1 MANVHVS
8 EVSMDNQKKVLKLID
23 YIRQICA
30 LRQNIVRGIK
40 NEVWSLFVDELP
52 VDPKRICTYA
62 PGEREDGVLLEV
74 EKPEFTPC
82 PELPFDLLGWIRT
95 PDYKDFAV
103 VDIEVREERL
113 RHDSRLGDVMERFV
127 DSGVRLAA
135 LEKWKRQRT
144 LWRSGEMVKSRT
156 QKLFMELYEI
166 YDRCRKDP
174 EGLELVI
181 GNAMFLSG
189 LDAAINHPL
198 LLKRVQLHYDRQGK
212 MQVMEAGYPTEIYM
226 DMFQDMPGIEP
237 EGLREFAALVEER
250 DVHPWTEKMEAFLTE
265 AAGVLTP
272 NCRYAENRFDI
283 LPTDW
288 YLTYSRQVL
297 FLRRRS
303 AGMERGISQL
313 LDYIDRNGDVPE
325 ALTRIV
331 DPTAAPE
338 QAEPFS
344 LNLADIR
351 GEATDILLTKE
362 ANAEQLAIARKIET
376 SPAVVVQGPPGTGK
390 THTIANLLGHFL
402 AQGQHVLVTSAA
414 SKALSVLKEKLPAG
428 IQDLCVSLI
437 GDATADMQR
446 SVQGICERLSQD
458 NPEELAK
465 DAQRLREKRQAI
477 LAELERL
484 RGSLEQVQRLE
495 ARRDYFEL
503 GGKVWSLSR
512 MAAFMHDHQNLAG
525 VVPGEVEAVPLPLTE
540 SELERLYSFN
550 AVFDTVSLKEVGEN
564 LPARS
569 ELLPPSE
576 AADILTRAAKDQA
589 EMQGLLAG
597 LREAAVDDN
606 GRLVKKGQLVAPGE
620 LSRERL
626 TAAQKLYTTVDFAT
640 LEEKWA
646 QEAILAGKLGGA
658 HMEVW
663 QMLDRAI
670 ARVGQLKGQTMTRL
684 FGHEFAYNGQ
694 RALNQEF
701 IQALADMADAFAAQG
716 RLSWWTKLR
725 HQQWSRI
732 AQEFNIDGHGLESG
746 QDCQLALQYVALAQ
760 ARQEAARKWEQ
771 LLVPFGM
778 LSYAELAK
786 SGDDIDDLLAARFR
800 QVMGFLHWQKDF
812 WGELMLILRQAGV
825 DVELIYKPNPFATP
839 HEELTEQLRWL
850 REDYPAWQ
858 KLLFMQEGR
867 QDEADKLYTTKRSLS
882 ASDGALSYE
891 FMTALNNSDA
901 EAYAAAYDKLLRYEE
916 LLPAYYERLD
926 LLARLTAAAPAWAQ
940 TIADKIGEPGGD
952 KAPAHVEQAWLY
964 AQFKR
969 ELGSLPQLDV
979 QKISAEIGN
988 LTQDLHQVTARL
1000 AEKMAWQKLLE
1011 KVSGTDLQASL
1022 VGWSKAVV
1030 KIGHGKGRYASR
1042 HIKEARAC
1050 MIEAQGAVPAW
1061 IMPLA
1066 RVWQNLNPAS
1076 PKFDVIIIDEASQ
1089 ADITALPLLYFGKK
1103 VIIVGD
1109 DKQVSPAAVGV
1120 TAADITHLQSVTIE
1134 GVIKHASLY
1143 TMDTSLY
1150 DIAQMNFTAR
1160 MLTEHFRCVPEIIG
1174 YSNKLAYDG
1183 RIRPLRESGSGL
1195 LEPLVAV
1202 EVAGG
1207 VREPGK
1213 KRNLVEAEAIVAQL
1227 AACLKEP
1234 AYAGKSFGAI
1244 SLLGDEQAKLI
1255 RDLAAEKIGISEL
1268 EACGF
1273 LCGNPGNFQGDER
1286 DVIFLSLVDSSVESE
1301 TAESQQLR
1309 LVGEGHGGD
1318 TAKRYNVAVSRAR
1331 DQLWVFHSMKLAELK
1346 PGDLRR
1352 DLIEYVQSPQLPAAA
1367 ADKEPGSLEIAV
1379 AAALQGRGY
1388 CLRRQ
1393 VLVGSLEL
1401 PLVVEGDGHRALLV
1415 MQGEHWVDSIQA
1427 AAEERCNQA
1436 ILERLGWQFIR
1447 VRGSEWYLDPEAAL
1461 EKIIG
1466 NLESLGIAPQ
1476 ADEVITADSQ
1486 AARTELLT
1494 YVRGAAEKI
1503 RAKWHAPAGEEA
1515 I

>member
-1 MANVHVS
+1 
-8 EVSMDNQKKVLKLID
+8 MDNQKKVLKLID
-23 YIRQICA
+23 YIRQVCA

-74 EKPEFTPC
+74 AKPEFTPC

-95 PDYKDFAV
+95 PNYRDFAV
-103 VDIEVREERL
+103 ADIEAREEKL

-189 LDAAINHPL
+189 LDSAVNHPL

-212 MQVMEAGYPTEIYM
+212 MQVREADYPTEIYM
-226 DMFQDMPGIEP
+226 DMFQDMPGVEP
-237 EGLREFAALVEER
+237 EGLREFAALVDER
-250 DVHPWTEKMEAFLTE
+250 DIHPWAEGMEAFLTE

-272 NCRYAENRFDI
+272 NCRYADNRFDI

-303 AGMERGISQL
+303 AGMERGIASL
-313 LDYIDRNGDVPE
+313 LDYIDKNGDVPE

-331 DPTAAPE
+331 DPAAAPE

-351 GEATDILLTKE
+351 GEAEEILLTKE
-362 ANAEQLAIARKIET
+362 ANAEQLAIARKIEK

-437 GDATADMQR
+437 GDAKADMLH

-458 NPEELAK
+458 NPEELGK
-465 DAQRLREKRQAI
+465 DALRLQEKRRAILSELDRLRS
-477 LAELERL
+477 
-484 RGSLEQVQRLE
+484 SLEQIQRLE
-495 ARRDYFEL
+495 AKRDYFEL

-512 MAAFMHDHQNLAG
+512 MAAFIHDHQELDG
-525 VVPGEVEAVPLPLTE
+525 IVPGEVAAVPLPLTE
-540 SELERLYSFN
+540 GELERLYGSN
-550 AVFDTVSLKEVGEN
+550 AVFDAVSLKEVGEN

-576 AADILTRAAKDQA
+576 AADILTRTAKDQA

-597 LREAAVDDN
+597 LQEAAVDSN
-606 GRLVKKGQLVAPGE
+606 GRLVKKGQLVAPGD

-626 TAAQKLYTTVDFAT
+626 LAAQKLYATVDFAT
-640 LEEKWA
+640 LDEKWA

-663 QMLDRAI
+663 QMLERAI

-684 FGHEFAYNGQ
+684 FGHEFAYTGK

-701 IQALADMADAFAAQG
+701 IQTLAEMADAFAADG
-716 RLSWWTKLR
+716 RLSWWTKMR
-725 HQQWSRI
+725 HQQWGRI
-732 AQEFNIDGHGLESG
+732 AREFVIDGHGLESG
-746 QDCQLALQYVALAQ
+746 QDCQLALQYVALQQ
-760 ARQEAARKWEQ
+760 ARQEAVRKWEQ

-778 LSYAELAK
+778 MSCEELAK
-786 SGDDIDDLLAARFR
+786 IGDDLDDLLAARFR
-800 QVMGFLHWQKDF
+800 QVMGLIHWQKDF
-812 WGELMLILRQAGV
+812 WAELMLILRQAGV
-825 DVELIYKPNPFATP
+825 DAELIYSPNPFATP
-839 HEELTEQLRWL
+839 HEEMTEQLRWL

-858 KLLFMQEGR
+858 KLLLMQESR
-867 QDEADKLYTTKRSLS
+867 QDEADKLYTTKRSLG

-891 FMTALNNSDA
+891 FMTALNSSDA
-901 EAYAAAYDKLLRYEE
+901 EAYAAAYDKLLRYED

-926 LLARLTAAAPAWAQ
+926 LMERLSAAAPAWAQ
-940 TIADKIGEPGGD
+940 AIAAQVGEPEGS
-952 KAPAHVEQAWLY
+952 KAPAEAGQAWLY

-969 ELGSLPQLDV
+969 ELGALPQLDV
-979 QKISAEIGN
+979 QKISGDIGR
-988 LTQDLHQVTARL
+988 LTQELHQVTAKL
-1000 AEKMAWQKLLE
+1000 AEKLAWQKLLE
-1011 KVSGTDLQASL
+1011 NVSGTDLQASL

-1030 KIGHGKGRYASR
+1030 KIGRGKGRYAAR
-1042 HIKEARAC
+1042 HIKEAREC
-1050 MIEAQGAVPAW
+1050 MLEAQGAVPAW

-1089 ADITALPLLYFGKK
+1089 ADITALPLLYFGRK

-1183 RIRPLRESGSGL
+1183 RIRPLREAGCGPL
-1195 LEPLVAV
+1195 QPLVAV
-1202 EVAGG
+1202 EVPDGR
-1207 VREPGK
+1207 RESGK
-1213 KRNLVEAEAIVAQL
+1213 KRNPAEAEAIVAQL
-1227 AACLKEP
+1227 AACLAEP
-1234 AYAGKSFGAI
+1234 AYAGKTFGVI

-1255 RDLAAEKIGISEL
+1255 RELAAEKIGISAL
-1268 EACGF
+1268 EACDF

-1286 DVIFLSLVDSSVESE
+1286 DVIFLSLVDSAGEAEESH
-1301 TAESQQLR
+1301 QLR

-1318 TAKRYNVAVSRAR
+1318 TVKRYNVAVSRAR
-1331 DQLWVFHSMKLAELK
+1331 DQLWVFHSMGLAELK

-1352 DLIEYVQSPQLPAAA
+1352 DLIEYVQSPHVLTAAS
-1367 ADKEPGSLEIAV
+1367 DKEPGSLEIAV
-1379 AAALQGRGY
+1379 AAALRAQGY
-1388 CLRRQ
+1388 SLRQ
-1393 VLVGSLEL
+1393 HMLVGTMDL
-1401 PLVVEGDGHRALLV
+1401 PLVVEGDGCRALLV
-1415 MQGEHWVDSIQA
+1415 TQGEHWVDSIQA
-1427 AAEERCNQA
+1427 AAEERYNQA

-1461 EKIIG
+1461 QKLCG
-1466 NLESLGIAPQ
+1466 SLAEAGIKPQ
-1476 ADEVITADSQ
+1476 AEAAAPADSE

-1503 RAKWHAPAGEEA
+1503 RAKWHAPLEEDA
-1515 I
+1515 V

>member
-1 MANVHVS
+1 
-8 EVSMDNQKKVLKLID
+8 MDNQKKVLKLID
-23 YIRQICA
+23 YIRQVCA

-74 EKPEFTPC
+74 AKPEFTPC

-95 PDYKDFAV
+95 PNYRDFAV
-103 VDIEVREERL
+103 ADIEAREEKL

-189 LDAAINHPL
+189 LDSAVNHPL

-212 MQVMEAGYPTEIYM
+212 MQVREADYPTEIYM
-226 DMFQDMPGIEP
+226 DMFQDMPGVEP

-250 DVHPWTEKMEAFLTE
+250 DIHPWAEGMEAFLTE

-272 NCRYAENRFDI
+272 NCRYADNRFDI

-303 AGMERGISQL
+303 AGMERGIASL
-313 LDYIDRNGDVPE
+313 LDYIDKNGDVPE

-331 DPTAAPE
+331 DPAAAPE

-351 GEATDILLTKE
+351 GEAEEILLTKE
-362 ANAEQLAIARKIET
+362 ANAEQLAIARKIEN

-437 GDATADMQR
+437 GDAKADMLH

-458 NPEELAK
+458 NPEELGK
-465 DAQRLREKRQAI
+465 DALRLQEKRRAI
-477 LAELERL
+477 LSELDRL
-484 RGSLEQVQRLE
+484 RGSLEQIQRLE
-495 ARRDYFEL
+495 AKRDYFEL

-512 MAAFMHDHQNLAG
+512 MAAFIHDHQELDG
-525 VVPGEVEAVPLPLTE
+525 IVPGEVAAVPLPLTE
-540 SELERLYSFN
+540 GELERLYGSN
-550 AVFDTVSLKEVGEN
+550 AVFDAVSLKEVGEN

-576 AADILTRAAKDQA
+576 AADILTRTAKDQA

-597 LREAAVDDN
+597 LQEAAVDSN
-606 GRLVKKGQLVAPGE
+606 GRLVKKGQLVAPGD

-626 TAAQKLYTTVDFAT
+626 LAAQKLYATVDFAT
-640 LEEKWA
+640 LDEKWA

-663 QMLDRAI
+663 QMLERAI

-684 FGHEFAYNGQ
+684 FGHEFAYTGK

-701 IQALADMADAFAAQG
+701 IQTLAEMADAFAADG
-716 RLSWWTKLR
+716 RLSWWTKMR
-725 HQQWSRI
+725 HQQWGRI
-732 AQEFNIDGHGLESG
+732 AREFVVDGHGLESG
-746 QDCQLALQYVALAQ
+746 QDCQLALQYVALQQ
-760 ARQEAARKWEQ
+760 ARQEAVRKWEQ

-778 LSYAELAK
+778 MSCEELAK
-786 SGDDIDDLLAARFR
+786 IGDDLDDLLAARFR
-800 QVMGFLHWQKDF
+800 QVMGLIHWQKDF
-812 WGELMLILRQAGV
+812 WAELMLILRQAGV
-825 DVELIYKPNPFATP
+825 DAELIYSPNPFATP
-839 HEELTEQLRWL
+839 HEEMTEQLRWL

-858 KLLFMQEGR
+858 KLLLMQESR
-867 QDEADKLYTTKRSLS
+867 QDEADKLYTTKRSLG

-891 FMTALNNSDA
+891 FMTALNSSDA
-901 EAYAAAYDKLLRYEE
+901 EAYAAAYDKLLRYED

-926 LLARLTAAAPAWAQ
+926 LMERLSAAAPAWAQ
-940 TIADKIGEPGGD
+940 AIAAQVGEPEGS
-952 KAPAHVEQAWLY
+952 KAPAEAGQAWLY

-969 ELGSLPQLDV
+969 ELGALPQLDV
-979 QKISAEIGN
+979 QKISGDIGR
-988 LTQDLHQVTARL
+988 LTQELHQVTAKL
-1000 AEKMAWQKLLE
+1000 AEKLAWQKLLE
-1011 KVSGTDLQASL
+1011 NVSGTDLQASL

-1030 KIGHGKGRYASR
+1030 KIGRGKGRYAAR
-1042 HIKEARAC
+1042 HIKEAREC
-1050 MIEAQGAVPAW
+1050 MLEAQGAVPAW

-1183 RIRPLRESGSGL
+1183 RIRPLREAGCGPL
-1195 LEPLVAV
+1195 QPLVAV
-1202 EVAGG
+1202 EVPDGR
-1207 VREPGK
+1207 RESGK
-1213 KRNLVEAEAIVAQL
+1213 KRNPAEAEAIVAQL
-1227 AACLKEP
+1227 AACLAEP
-1234 AYAGKSFGAI
+1234 AYAGKTFGVI

-1255 RDLAAEKIGISEL
+1255 RELAAEKIGISAL
-1268 EACGF
+1268 EACDF

-1286 DVIFLSLVDSSVESE
+1286 DVIFLSLVDSAGEAEESH
-1301 TAESQQLR
+1301 QLR

-1318 TAKRYNVAVSRAR
+1318 TVKRYNVAVSRAR
-1331 DQLWVFHSMKLAELK
+1331 DQLWVFHSMGLAELK

-1352 DLIEYVQSPQLPAAA
+1352 DLIEYVQSPHVLTAAS
-1367 ADKEPGSLEIAV
+1367 DKEPGSLEIAV
-1379 AAALQGRGY
+1379 AAALRAQGY
-1388 CLRRQ
+1388 SLRQ
-1393 VLVGSLEL
+1393 HMLVGTMDL
-1401 PLVVEGDGHRALLV
+1401 PLVVEGDGCRALLV
-1415 MQGEHWVDSIQA
+1415 TQGEHWVDSIQA
-1427 AAEERCNQA
+1427 AAEERYNQA

-1461 EKIIG
+1461 QKLCG
-1466 NLESLGIAPQ
+1466 SLAEAGIKPQ
-1476 ADEVITADSQ
+1476 AEAAAPADSE

-1503 RAKWHAPAGEEA
+1503 RAKWHAPLEEDA
-1515 I
+1515 V

>member
-1 MANVHVS
+1 
-8 EVSMDNQKKVLKLID
+8 MDNQKKVLKLID
-23 YIRQICA
+23 YIRQVCA

-74 EKPEFTPC
+74 AKPEFTPC

-95 PDYKDFAV
+95 PNYRDFAV
-103 VDIEVREERL
+103 ADIEAREEKL

-189 LDAAINHPL
+189 LDSAVNHPL

-212 MQVMEAGYPTEIYM
+212 MQVREADYPTEIYM
-226 DMFQDMPGIEP
+226 DMFQDMPGVEP

-250 DVHPWTEKMEAFLTE
+250 DIHPWAEGMEAFLTE

-272 NCRYAENRFDI
+272 NCRYADNRFDI

-303 AGMERGISQL
+303 AGMERGIARL
-313 LDYIDRNGDVPE
+313 LDYIDKNGDVPE

-331 DPTAAPE
+331 DPAAAPE

-351 GEATDILLTKE
+351 GEAEEILLTKE
-362 ANAEQLAIARKIET
+362 ANAEQLAIARKIEN

-437 GDATADMQR
+437 GDAKADMLH

-458 NPEELAK
+458 NPEELGK
-465 DAQRLREKRQAI
+465 DALRLQEKRRAILSELDRLRS
-477 LAELERL
+477 
-484 RGSLEQVQRLE
+484 SLEQIQRLE
-495 ARRDYFEL
+495 AKRDYFEL

-512 MAAFMHDHQNLAG
+512 MAAFIHDHQELDG
-525 VVPGEVEAVPLPLTE
+525 IVPGEVAAVPLPLTE
-540 SELERLYSFN
+540 GELERLYGSN
-550 AVFDTVSLKEVGEN
+550 AVFDAVSLKEVGEN
-564 LPARS
+564 LPARN

-576 AADILTRAAKDQA
+576 AADILTRTAKDQA

-597 LREAAVDDN
+597 LQDAAVDSN
-606 GRLVKKGQLVAPGE
+606 GRLVKKGQLVAPGD

-626 TAAQKLYTTVDFAT
+626 LAAQKLYATVDFAT
-640 LEEKWA
+640 LDEKWA

-663 QMLDRAI
+663 QMLERAI

-684 FGHEFAYNGQ
+684 FGHEFAYTGK

-701 IQALADMADAFAAQG
+701 IQTLAEMADAFAADG
-716 RLSWWTKLR
+716 RLSWWTKMR
-725 HQQWSRI
+725 HQQWGRI
-732 AQEFNIDGHGLESG
+732 AREFVIDGHGLESG
-746 QDCQLALQYVALAQ
+746 QDCQLALQYVALQQ
-760 ARQEAARKWEQ
+760 ARQEAVRKWEQ

-778 LSYAELAK
+778 MSCEELAK
-786 SGDDIDDLLAARFR
+786 IGDDLDDLLAARFR
-800 QVMGFLHWQKDF
+800 QVMGLVHWQKDF
-812 WGELMLILRQAGV
+812 WAELMLILRQAGV
-825 DVELIYKPNPFATP
+825 DAELIYSPNPFATP
-839 HEELTEQLRWL
+839 HEEMTEQLRWL

-858 KLLFMQEGR
+858 KLLLMQESR
-867 QDEADKLYTTKRSLS
+867 QDEADKLYTTKRSLG

-891 FMTALNNSDA
+891 FMTALNSSDA
-901 EAYAAAYDKLLRYEE
+901 EAYAAAYDKLLRYED

-926 LLARLTAAAPAWAQ
+926 LMERLSAAAPAWAQ
-940 TIADKIGEPGGD
+940 AIAAQVGEPEGS
-952 KAPAHVEQAWLY
+952 KAPAEAGQAWLY

-969 ELGSLPQLDV
+969 ELGALPQLDV
-979 QKISAEIGN
+979 QKISGDIGR
-988 LTQDLHQVTARL
+988 LTQELHQVTAKL
-1000 AEKMAWQKLLE
+1000 AEKLAWQKLLE
-1011 KVSGTDLQASL
+1011 NVSGTDLQASL

-1030 KIGHGKGRYASR
+1030 KIGRGKGRYAAR
-1042 HIKEARAC
+1042 HIKEAREC
-1050 MIEAQGAVPAW
+1050 MLEAQGAVPAW

-1183 RIRPLRESGSGL
+1183 RIRPLREAGCGPL
-1195 LEPLVAV
+1195 QPLVAV
-1202 EVAGG
+1202 EVPDGR
-1207 VREPGK
+1207 RESGK
-1213 KRNLVEAEAIVAQL
+1213 KRNPAEAEAIVAQL
-1227 AACLKEP
+1227 AACLAEP
-1234 AYAGKSFGAI
+1234 AYAGKTFGVI

-1255 RDLAAEKIGISEL
+1255 RELAAEKIGISAL
-1268 EACGF
+1268 EACDF

-1286 DVIFLSLVDSSVESE
+1286 DVIFLSLVDSAGNAEESR
-1301 TAESQQLR
+1301 QLR

-1318 TAKRYNVAVSRAR
+1318 TVKRYNVAVSRAR
-1331 DQLWVFHSMKLAELK
+1331 DQLWVFHSMGLAELK

-1352 DLIEYVQSPQLPAAA
+1352 DLIEYVQSPHVLTAAS
-1367 ADKEPGSLEIAV
+1367 DKEPGSLEIAV
-1379 AAALQGRGY
+1379 AAALRAQGY
-1388 CLRRQ
+1388 SLRQ
-1393 VLVGSLEL
+1393 HMLVGTMDL
-1401 PLVVEGDGHRALLV
+1401 PLVVEGDGCRALLV
-1415 MQGEHWVDSIQA
+1415 TQGEHWVDSIQA
-1427 AAEERCNQA
+1427 AAEERYNQA

-1461 EKIIG
+1461 QKLCG
-1466 NLESLGIAPQ
+1466 SLAEAGIKPQ
-1476 ADEVITADSQ
+1476 AEAAAPADSE

-1503 RAKWHAPAGEEA
+1503 RAKWHAPLEEDA
-1515 I
+1515 V

>member
-1 MANVHVS
+1 
-8 EVSMDNQKKVLKLID
+8 MDNQKKVLKLID
-23 YIRQICA
+23 YIRQVCA

-74 EKPEFTPC
+74 AKPEFTPC

-95 PDYKDFAV
+95 PNYRDFAV
-103 VDIEVREERL
+103 ADIEAREEKL

-189 LDAAINHPL
+189 LDSAVNHPL

-212 MQVMEAGYPTEIYM
+212 MQVREADYPTEIYM
-226 DMFQDMPGIEP
+226 DMFQDMPGVEP
-237 EGLREFAALVEER
+237 EGLREFAALVDER
-250 DVHPWTEKMEAFLTE
+250 DIHPWAEGMEAFLTE

-272 NCRYAENRFDI
+272 NCRYADNRFDI

-303 AGMERGISQL
+303 AGMERGIASL
-313 LDYIDRNGDVPE
+313 LDYIDKNGDVPE

-331 DPTAAPE
+331 DPAAAPE

-351 GEATDILLTKE
+351 GEAEEILLTKE
-362 ANAEQLAIARKIET
+362 ANAEQLAIARKIEN

-437 GDATADMQR
+437 GDAKADMLH

-458 NPEELAK
+458 NPEELGK
-465 DAQRLREKRQAI
+465 DALRLQEKRRAILSELDRLRS
-477 LAELERL
+477 
-484 RGSLEQVQRLE
+484 SLEQIQRLE
-495 ARRDYFEL
+495 AKRDYFEL

-512 MAAFMHDHQNLAG
+512 MAAFIHDHQELDG
-525 VVPGEVEAVPLPLTE
+525 IVPGEVAAVPLPLTE
-540 SELERLYSFN
+540 GELERLYGSN
-550 AVFDTVSLKEVGEN
+550 AVFDAVSLKEVGEN

-576 AADILTRAAKDQA
+576 AADILTRTAKDQA

-597 LREAAVDDN
+597 LQDAAVDSN
-606 GRLVKKGQLVAPGE
+606 GRLVKKGQLVAPGD

-626 TAAQKLYTTVDFAT
+626 LAAQKLYATVDFAT
-640 LEEKWA
+640 LDEKWA

-663 QMLDRAI
+663 QMLERAI

-684 FGHEFAYNGQ
+684 FGHEFAYTGK

-701 IQALADMADAFAAQG
+701 IQTLAEMADAFAADG
-716 RLSWWTKLR
+716 RLSWWTKMR
-725 HQQWSRI
+725 HQQWGRI
-732 AQEFNIDGHGLESG
+732 AREFVIDGHGLESG
-746 QDCQLALQYVALAQ
+746 QDCQLALQYVALQQ
-760 ARQEAARKWEQ
+760 ARQEAVRKWEQ

-778 LSYAELAK
+778 MSCEELAK
-786 SGDDIDDLLAARFR
+786 IGDDLDDLLAARFR
-800 QVMGFLHWQKDF
+800 QVMGLVHWQKDF
-812 WGELMLILRQAGV
+812 WAELMLILRQAGV
-825 DVELIYKPNPFATP
+825 DAELIYSPNPFATP
-839 HEELTEQLRWL
+839 HEEMTEQLRWL

-858 KLLFMQEGR
+858 KLLLMQESR
-867 QDEADKLYTTKRSLS
+867 QDEADKLYTTKRSLG

-891 FMTALNNSDA
+891 FMTALNSSDA
-901 EAYAAAYDKLLRYEE
+901 EAYAAAYDKLLRYED

-926 LLARLTAAAPAWAQ
+926 LMERLSAAAPAWAQ
-940 TIADKIGEPGGD
+940 AIAAQVGEPEGS
-952 KAPAHVEQAWLY
+952 KAPAEAGQAWLY

-969 ELGSLPQLDV
+969 ELGALPQLDV
-979 QKISAEIGN
+979 QKISGDIGR
-988 LTQDLHQVTARL
+988 LTQELHQVTAKL
-1000 AEKMAWQKLLE
+1000 AEKLAWQKLLE
-1011 KVSGTDLQASL
+1011 NVSGTDLQASL

-1030 KIGHGKGRYASR
+1030 KIGRGKGRYAAR
-1042 HIKEARAC
+1042 HIKEAREC
-1050 MIEAQGAVPAW
+1050 MLEAQGAVPAW

-1089 ADITALPLLYFGKK
+1089 ADITALPLLYFGRK

-1183 RIRPLRESGSGL
+1183 RIRPLREAGCGPL
-1195 LEPLVAV
+1195 QPLVAV
-1202 EVAGG
+1202 EVPDGR
-1207 VREPGK
+1207 RESGK
-1213 KRNLVEAEAIVAQL
+1213 KRNPAEAEAIVAQL
-1227 AACLKEP
+1227 AACLAEP
-1234 AYAGKSFGAI
+1234 AYAGKTFGVI

-1255 RDLAAEKIGISEL
+1255 RELAAEKIGISAL
-1268 EACGF
+1268 EACDF

-1286 DVIFLSLVDSSVESE
+1286 DVIFLSLVDSAGEAEESH
-1301 TAESQQLR
+1301 QLR

-1318 TAKRYNVAVSRAR
+1318 TVKRYNVAVSRAR
-1331 DQLWVFHSMKLAELK
+1331 DQLWVFHSMGLAELK

-1352 DLIEYVQSPQLPAAA
+1352 DLIEYVQSPHVLTAAS
-1367 ADKEPGSLEIAV
+1367 DKEPGSLEIAV
-1379 AAALQGRGY
+1379 AAALRAQGY
-1388 CLRRQ
+1388 SLRQ
-1393 VLVGSLEL
+1393 HMLVGTMDL
-1401 PLVVEGDGHRALLV
+1401 PLVVEGDGCRALLV
-1415 MQGEHWVDSIQA
+1415 TQGEHWVDSIQA
-1427 AAEERCNQA
+1427 AAEERYNQA

-1461 EKIIG
+1461 QKLCG
-1466 NLESLGIAPQ
+1466 SLAEAGIKPQ
-1476 ADEVITADSQ
+1476 AEAAAPADSE

-1503 RAKWHAPAGEEA
+1503 RAKWHAPLEEDA
-1515 I
+1515 V

>member
-1 MANVHVS
+1 
-8 EVSMDNQKKVLKLID
+8 MDNQKKVLKLID
-23 YIRQICA
+23 YIRQVCA

-74 EKPEFTPC
+74 AKPEFTPC

-95 PDYKDFAV
+95 PNYRDFAV
-103 VDIEVREERL
+103 ADIEAREEKL

-189 LDAAINHPL
+189 LDSAVNHPL

-212 MQVMEAGYPTEIYM
+212 MQVREADYPTEIYM
-226 DMFQDMPGIEP
+226 DMFQDMPGVEP

-250 DVHPWTEKMEAFLTE
+250 DIHPWAEGMEAFLTE

-272 NCRYAENRFDI
+272 NCRYADNRFDI

-303 AGMERGISQL
+303 AGMERGIASL
-313 LDYIDRNGDVPE
+313 LDYIDKNGDVPE

-331 DPTAAPE
+331 DPAAAPE

-351 GEATDILLTKE
+351 GEAEEILLTKE
-362 ANAEQLAIARKIET
+362 ANAEQLAIARKIEN

-437 GDATADMQR
+437 GDAKADMLH

-458 NPEELAK
+458 NPEELGK
-465 DAQRLREKRQAI
+465 DALRLQEKRRAILSELDRLRS
-477 LAELERL
+477 
-484 RGSLEQVQRLE
+484 SLEQIQRLE
-495 ARRDYFEL
+495 AKRDYFEL

-512 MAAFMHDHQNLAG
+512 MAAFIHDHQELDG
-525 VVPGEVEAVPLPLTE
+525 IVPGEVAAVPLPLTE
-540 SELERLYSFN
+540 GELERLYGSN
-550 AVFDTVSLKEVGEN
+550 AVFDAVSLKEVGEN

-576 AADILTRAAKDQA
+576 AADILTRTAKDQA

-597 LREAAVDDN
+597 LQEAAVDSN
-606 GRLVKKGQLVAPGE
+606 GRLVKKGQLVAPGD

-626 TAAQKLYTTVDFAT
+626 LAAQKLYATVDFAI
-640 LEEKWA
+640 LDEKWA

-663 QMLDRAI
+663 QMLERAI

-684 FGHEFAYNGQ
+684 FGHEFAYTGK
-694 RALNQEF
+694 RALNQEL
-701 IQALADMADAFAAQG
+701 IQTLAEMADAFAADG
-716 RLSWWTKLR
+716 RLSWWTKMR
-725 HQQWSRI
+725 HQQWGRI
-732 AQEFNIDGHGLESG
+732 AREFVIDGHGLESG
-746 QDCQLALQYVALAQ
+746 QDCQLALQYVALQQ
-760 ARQEAARKWEQ
+760 ARQEAVRKWEQ

-778 LSYAELAK
+778 MSCEELAK
-786 SGDDIDDLLAARFR
+786 IGDDLDDLLAARFR
-800 QVMGFLHWQKDF
+800 QVMGLVHWQKDF
-812 WGELMLILRQAGV
+812 WAELMLILRQAGV
-825 DVELIYKPNPFATP
+825 DAELIYSPNPFATP
-839 HEELTEQLRWL
+839 HEEMTEQLRWL

-858 KLLFMQEGR
+858 KLLLMQESR
-867 QDEADKLYTTKRSLS
+867 QDEADKLYTTKRSLG

-891 FMTALNNSDA
+891 FMTALNSSDA
-901 EAYAAAYDKLLRYEE
+901 EAYAAAYDKLLRYED

-926 LLARLTAAAPAWAQ
+926 LMERLSAAAPAWAQ
-940 TIADKIGEPGGD
+940 AIAAQVGEPEGS
-952 KAPAHVEQAWLY
+952 KAPAEAGQAWLY

-969 ELGSLPQLDV
+969 ELGALPQLDV
-979 QKISAEIGN
+979 QKISGDIGR
-988 LTQDLHQVTARL
+988 LTQELHQVTAKL
-1000 AEKMAWQKLLE
+1000 AEKLAWQKLLE
-1011 KVSGTDLQASL
+1011 NVSGTDLQASL

-1030 KIGHGKGRYASR
+1030 KIGRGKGRYAAR
-1042 HIKEARAC
+1042 HIKEAREC
-1050 MIEAQGAVPAW
+1050 MLEAQGAVPAW

-1183 RIRPLRESGSGL
+1183 RIRPLREAGCGPL
-1195 LEPLVAV
+1195 QPLVSV
-1202 EVAGG
+1202 EVPDGR
-1207 VREPGK
+1207 RESGK
-1213 KRNLVEAEAIVAQL
+1213 KRNPAEAEAIVAQL
-1227 AACLKEP
+1227 AACLAEP
-1234 AYAGKSFGAI
+1234 AYAGKTFGVI

-1255 RDLAAEKIGISEL
+1255 RELAAEKIGISAL
-1268 EACGF
+1268 EACDF

-1286 DVIFLSLVDSSVESE
+1286 DVIFLSLVDSAGEAEESR
-1301 TAESQQLR
+1301 QLR

-1318 TAKRYNVAVSRAR
+1318 TVKRYNVAVSRAR
-1331 DQLWVFHSMKLAELK
+1331 DQLWVFHSMGLAELK

-1352 DLIEYVQSPQLPAAA
+1352 DLIEYVQSPHVLTAAS
-1367 ADKEPGSLEIAV
+1367 DKEPGSLEIAV
-1379 AAALQGRGY
+1379 AAALRAQGY
-1388 CLRRQ
+1388 SLRQ
-1393 VLVGSLEL
+1393 HMLVGTMDL
-1401 PLVVEGDGHRALLV
+1401 PLVVEGDGCRALLV
-1415 MQGEHWVDSIQA
+1415 TQGEHWVDSIQA
-1427 AAEERCNQA
+1427 AAEERYNQA

-1461 EKIIG
+1461 QKLCG
-1466 NLESLGIAPQ
+1466 SLAEAGIKPQ
-1476 ADEVITADSQ
+1476 AEAAAPADSE

-1503 RAKWHAPAGEEA
+1503 RAKWHAPLEEDA
-1515 I
+1515 V

>member
-1 MANVHVS
+1 
-8 EVSMDNQKKVLKLID
+8 MDNQKKVLKLID
-23 YIRQICA
+23 YIRQVCA

-74 EKPEFTPC
+74 AKPEFTPC

-95 PDYKDFAV
+95 PNYRDFAV
-103 VDIEVREERL
+103 ADIEAREEKL

-189 LDAAINHPL
+189 LDSAVNHPL

-212 MQVMEAGYPTEIYM
+212 MQVREADYPTEIYM
-226 DMFQDMPGIEP
+226 DMFQDMPGVEP

-250 DVHPWTEKMEAFLTE
+250 DIHPWAEGMEAFLTE

-272 NCRYAENRFDI
+272 NCRYADNRFDI

-303 AGMERGISQL
+303 AGMERGIASL
-313 LDYIDRNGDVPE
+313 LDYIDKNGDVPE

-331 DPTAAPE
+331 DPAAAPE

-351 GEATDILLTKE
+351 GEAEEILLTKE
-362 ANAEQLAIARKIET
+362 ANAEQLAIARKIEN

-437 GDATADMQR
+437 GDAKADMLH

-458 NPEELAK
+458 NPEELGK
-465 DAQRLREKRQAI
+465 DALRLQEKRRAI
-477 LAELERL
+477 LSELDRL
-484 RGSLEQVQRLE
+484 RGSLEQIQRLE
-495 ARRDYFEL
+495 AKRDYFEL

-512 MAAFMHDHQNLAG
+512 MAAFIHDHQELDG
-525 VVPGEVEAVPLPLTE
+525 IVPGEVAAVPLPLTE
-540 SELERLYSFN
+540 GELERLYGSN
-550 AVFDTVSLKEVGEN
+550 AVFDAVSLKEVGEN

-576 AADILTRAAKDQA
+576 AADILTRTAKDQA

-597 LREAAVDDN
+597 LQDAAVDSN
-606 GRLVKKGQLVAPGE
+606 GRLVKKGQLVAPGD

-626 TAAQKLYTTVDFAT
+626 LAAQKLYATVDFAT
-640 LEEKWA
+640 LDEKWA

-663 QMLDRAI
+663 QMLERAI

-684 FGHEFAYNGQ
+684 FGHEFAYTGK

-701 IQALADMADAFAAQG
+701 IQTLAEMADAFAADG
-716 RLSWWTKLR
+716 RLSWWTKMR
-725 HQQWSRI
+725 HQQWGRI
-732 AQEFNIDGHGLESG
+732 AREFVIDGHGLESG
-746 QDCQLALQYVALAQ
+746 QDCQLALQYVALQQ
-760 ARQEAARKWEQ
+760 ARQEAVRKWEQ

-778 LSYAELAK
+778 MSCEELAK
-786 SGDDIDDLLAARFR
+786 IGDDLDDLLAARFR
-800 QVMGFLHWQKDF
+800 QVMGLVHWQKDF
-812 WGELMLILRQAGV
+812 WAELMLILRQAGV
-825 DVELIYKPNPFATP
+825 DAELIYSPNPFATP
-839 HEELTEQLRWL
+839 HEEMTEQLRWL

-858 KLLFMQEGR
+858 KLLLMQESR
-867 QDEADKLYTTKRSLS
+867 QDEADKLYTTKRSLG

-891 FMTALNNSDA
+891 FMTALNSSDA
-901 EAYAAAYDKLLRYEE
+901 EAYAAAYDKLLRYED

-926 LLARLTAAAPAWAQ
+926 LMERLSAAAPAWAQ
-940 TIADKIGEPGGD
+940 AIAAQVGEPEGS
-952 KAPAHVEQAWLY
+952 KAPAEAGQAWLY

-969 ELGSLPQLDV
+969 ELGALPQLDV
-979 QKISAEIGN
+979 QKISGDIGR
-988 LTQDLHQVTARL
+988 LTQELHQVTAKL
-1000 AEKMAWQKLLE
+1000 AEKLAWQKLLE
-1011 KVSGTDLQASL
+1011 NVSGTDLQASL

-1030 KIGHGKGRYASR
+1030 KIGRGKGRYAAR
-1042 HIKEARAC
+1042 HIKEAREC
-1050 MIEAQGAVPAW
+1050 MLEAQGAVPAW

-1183 RIRPLRESGSGL
+1183 RIRPLREAGCGPL
-1195 LEPLVAV
+1195 QPLVAV
-1202 EVAGG
+1202 EVPDGR
-1207 VREPGK
+1207 RESGK
-1213 KRNLVEAEAIVAQL
+1213 KRNPAEAEAIVAQL
-1227 AACLKEP
+1227 AACLAEP
-1234 AYAGKSFGAI
+1234 AYAGKTFGII

-1255 RDLAAEKIGISEL
+1255 RELAAEKIGISAL
-1268 EACGF
+1268 EACDF

-1286 DVIFLSLVDSSVESE
+1286 DVIFLSLVDSAGEAEESR
-1301 TAESQQLR
+1301 QLR

-1318 TAKRYNVAVSRAR
+1318 TVKRYNVAVSRAR
-1331 DQLWVFHSMKLAELK
+1331 DQLWVFHSMGLAELK

-1352 DLIEYVQSPQLPAAA
+1352 DLIEYVQSPHVLTAAS
-1367 ADKEPGSLEIAV
+1367 DKEPGSLEIAV
-1379 AAALQGRGY
+1379 AAALRAQGY
-1388 CLRRQ
+1388 SLRQ
-1393 VLVGSLEL
+1393 HMLVGTMDL
-1401 PLVVEGDGHRALLV
+1401 PLVVEGDGCRALLV
-1415 MQGEHWVDSIQA
+1415 TQGEHWVDSIQA
-1427 AAEERCNQA
+1427 AAEERYNQA

-1461 EKIIG
+1461 QKLCG
-1466 NLESLGIAPQ
+1466 SLAEAGIKPQ
-1476 ADEVITADSQ
+1476 AEAAAPADSE

-1503 RAKWHAPAGEEA
+1503 RAKWHAPLEEDVV
-1515 I
+1515 

>member
-1 MANVHVS
+1 
-8 EVSMDNQKKVLKLID
+8 MDNQKKVLKLID
-23 YIRQICA
+23 YIRQVCA

-74 EKPEFTPC
+74 AKPEFTPC

-95 PDYKDFAV
+95 PNYRDFAV
-103 VDIEVREERL
+103 ADIEAREEKL

-189 LDAAINHPL
+189 LDSAVNHPL

-212 MQVMEAGYPTEIYM
+212 MQVREADYPTEIYM
-226 DMFQDMPGIEP
+226 DMFQDMPGVEP

-250 DVHPWTEKMEAFLTE
+250 DIHPWAEGMEAFLTE

-272 NCRYAENRFDI
+272 NCRYADNRFDI

-303 AGMERGISQL
+303 AGMERGIASL
-313 LDYIDRNGDVPE
+313 LDYIDKNGDVPE

-331 DPTAAPE
+331 DPAAAPE

-351 GEATDILLTKE
+351 GEAEEILLTKE
-362 ANAEQLAIARKIET
+362 ANAEQLAIARKIEN

-437 GDATADMQR
+437 GDAKADMLH

-458 NPEELAK
+458 NPEELGK
-465 DAQRLREKRQAI
+465 DALRLQEKRRAI
-477 LAELERL
+477 LSELDRL
-484 RGSLEQVQRLE
+484 RGSLEQIQRLE
-495 ARRDYFEL
+495 AKRDYFEL

-512 MAAFMHDHQNLAG
+512 MAAFIHDHQELDG
-525 VVPGEVEAVPLPLTE
+525 IVPGEVAAVPLPLTE
-540 SELERLYSFN
+540 GELERLYGSN
-550 AVFDTVSLKEVGEN
+550 AVFDAVSLKEVGEN

-576 AADILTRAAKDQA
+576 AADILTRTAKDQA

-597 LREAAVDDN
+597 LQEAAVDSN
-606 GRLVKKGQLVAPGE
+606 GRLVKKGQLVAPGD

-626 TAAQKLYTTVDFAT
+626 LAAQKLYATVDFAT
-640 LEEKWA
+640 LDEKWA

-663 QMLDRAI
+663 QMLERAI

-684 FGHEFAYNGQ
+684 FGHEFAYTGK

-701 IQALADMADAFAAQG
+701 IQTLAEMADAFAADG
-716 RLSWWTKLR
+716 RLSWWTKMR
-725 HQQWSRI
+725 HQQWGRI
-732 AQEFNIDGHGLESG
+732 AREFVIDGHGLESG
-746 QDCQLALQYVALAQ
+746 QDCQLALQYVALQQ
-760 ARQEAARKWEQ
+760 ARQEAVRKWEQ

-778 LSYAELAK
+778 MSCEELAK
-786 SGDDIDDLLAARFR
+786 IGDDLDDLLAARFR
-800 QVMGFLHWQKDF
+800 QVMGLVHWQKDF
-812 WGELMLILRQAGV
+812 WAELMLILRQAGV
-825 DVELIYKPNPFATP
+825 DAELIYSPNPFATP
-839 HEELTEQLRWL
+839 HEEMTEQLRWL

-858 KLLFMQEGR
+858 KLLLMQESR
-867 QDEADKLYTTKRSLS
+867 QDEADKLYTTKRSLG

-891 FMTALNNSDA
+891 FMTALNSSDA
-901 EAYAAAYDKLLRYEE
+901 EAYAAAYDKLLRYED

-926 LLARLTAAAPAWAQ
+926 LMERLSAAAPAWAQ
-940 TIADKIGEPGGD
+940 AIAAQVGEPEGS
-952 KAPAHVEQAWLY
+952 KAPAEAGQAWLY

-969 ELGSLPQLDV
+969 ELGALPQLDV
-979 QKISAEIGN
+979 QKISGDIGR
-988 LTQDLHQVTARL
+988 LTQELHQVTAKL
-1000 AEKMAWQKLLE
+1000 AEKLAWQKLLE
-1011 KVSGTDLQASL
+1011 NVSGTDLQASL

-1030 KIGHGKGRYASR
+1030 KIGRGKGRYAAR
-1042 HIKEARAC
+1042 HIKEAREC
-1050 MIEAQGAVPAW
+1050 MLEAQGAVPAW

-1183 RIRPLRESGSGL
+1183 RIRPLREAGCGPL
-1195 LEPLVAV
+1195 QPLVAV
-1202 EVAGG
+1202 EVPDGR
-1207 VREPGK
+1207 RESGK
-1213 KRNLVEAEAIVAQL
+1213 KRNPAEAEAIVAQL
-1227 AACLKEP
+1227 AACLAEP
-1234 AYAGKSFGAI
+1234 AYAGKTFGVI

-1255 RDLAAEKIGISEL
+1255 RELAAEKIGISAL
-1268 EACGF
+1268 EACDF

-1286 DVIFLSLVDSSVESE
+1286 DVIFLSLVDSAGEAEESH
-1301 TAESQQLR
+1301 QLR

-1318 TAKRYNVAVSRAR
+1318 TVKRYNVAVSRAR
-1331 DQLWVFHSMKLAELK
+1331 DQLWVFHSMGLAELK

-1352 DLIEYVQSPQLPAAA
+1352 DLIEYVQSPHVLTAAS
-1367 ADKEPGSLEIAV
+1367 DKEPGSLEIAV
-1379 AAALQGRGY
+1379 AAALRAQGY
-1388 CLRRQ
+1388 SLRQ
-1393 VLVGSLEL
+1393 HMLVGTMDL
-1401 PLVVEGDGHRALLV
+1401 PLVVEGDGCRALLV
-1415 MQGEHWVDSIQA
+1415 TQGEHWVDSIQA
-1427 AAEERCNQA
+1427 AAEERYNQA

-1461 EKIIG
+1461 QKLCG
-1466 NLESLGIAPQ
+1466 SLAEAGIKPQ
-1476 ADEVITADSQ
+1476 AEAAAPADSE

-1503 RAKWHAPAGEEA
+1503 RAKWHAPLEEDA
-1515 I
+1515 V